1 LTTFDA
7 DRIPLNLWERSADE
21 IPPILL
27 RPEQAARV
35 LNVSRSKVFE
45 LIRRGELRSV
55 KSGGSRRISATAIR
69 DYVDRLEAGE
79 AA

>member
-1 LTTFDA
+1 MA
-7 DRIPLNLWERSADE
+7 E

-27 RPEQAARV
+27 RPEQAARA
-35 LNVSRSKVFE
+35 LNLSRSTVFE

-55 KSGGSRRISATAIR
+55 KSGACRRIPATALR
-69 DYVDRLEAGE
+69 EYVSRLEAGE